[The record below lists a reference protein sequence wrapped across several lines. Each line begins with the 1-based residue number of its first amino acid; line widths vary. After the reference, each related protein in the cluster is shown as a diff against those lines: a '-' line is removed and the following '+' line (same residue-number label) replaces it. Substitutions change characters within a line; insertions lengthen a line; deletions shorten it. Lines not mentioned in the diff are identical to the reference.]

1 MVMSRTERFESWRE
15 KERTVR
21 RIVKHLDEETY
32 LIWDDLDNYTI
43 GARFR
48 MFMAGYSKYVMA
60 RQRVIA
66 SICNDVYNSDD
77 NENTILARALAS
89 LNGSFDEL
97 LQKQTGMNGVSN
109 TTEVD
114 VSDEEKSDQSIE
126 NWNNN

>member
-1 MVMSRTERFESWRE
+1 M
-15 KERTVR
+15 R

-77 NENTILARALAS
+77 NENTILARALAA
-89 LNGSFDEL
+89 LNWSFDEL